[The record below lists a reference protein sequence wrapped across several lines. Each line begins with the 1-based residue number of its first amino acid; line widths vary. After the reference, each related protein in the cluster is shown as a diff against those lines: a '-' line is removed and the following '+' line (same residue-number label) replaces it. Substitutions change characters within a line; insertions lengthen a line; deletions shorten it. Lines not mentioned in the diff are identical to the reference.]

1 MKKVVGAIPI
11 LAVLVL
17 VFVGLVGTQIASAAV
32 DITPSKPNP
41 VPGDDEGLPVDTNDA
56 SFNTVITVT
65 VTGSSTQ
72 TGTLPNVIETLTV
85 TIDAD
90 ESGDVLFLQLTETG
104 IATGIFD
111 GSFKVV
117 DDTSSSTSA
126 SSSPAPA
133 DGKAA
138 DTPTLATEDEDEITI
153 VSGVTS
159 EKIDVE
165 NDAPNLGELDPG
177 HEEVVDDGDVD
188 FTIEIDDPDSGIPEP
203 EDLPD
208 ARGDEDYMSVVF
220 LKSDVQCTDAELI
233 SGVKGLLTGNQPL
246 NKAKIEAIDC
256 DNKTNVLTIIQV
268 TDESDYDEIDDGFEV
283 DFTIVLSE
291 GTSYIGLIAYDNAGN
306 AEIFDADDTDD
317 MVALAQIDIDETEP
331 DFTSIRTGVAYDSSN
346 DEYGDDERD
355 WIQVILKDATDLDP
369 DTIDADDFVVEGHTV
384 IRAVWY
390 DVDPEEIA
398 GGPDSGAATAAGPKD
413 ADGKTK
419 AVCSNAGRVVDCDVA
434 NASILRPASWIPG
447 QSTSI
452 TRPDNNGFF
461 FIRNAIFLQL
471 DDELDPDEEPQVNV
485 VPDGV
490 DDEAGNT
497 IDDGEDDAT
506 DLIPPGFTVV
516 SLEGPIAGKPLLAGE
531 DDQVDMVITS
541 DEELSKKPT
550 VTVAKVNAPDG
561 CVVNGVIQTA
571 AQQSGCSNSVR
582 GGALSAS
589 VKEIGTNR
597 WEVNIDDPA
606 DTGYHNILIQ
616 GTDENGVDGTEGLA
630 VTDIATDFFEDDGDV
645 NEEDAVFFEGDTAMS
660 DPHVEVAGEDAAND
674 PDVEFRD
681 PLFVVIDFTETEPG
695 DADNESEEYAED
707 NYSEVVITLFELDGV
722 DLTDEVITTN
732 DKVFTVPIAGISI
745 GDHEIVIQGEDEA
758 GNELDDDLEL
768 DFTVE
773 ERDAFELEVNPGW
786 NFKSLPGTAAD
797 PMLSAIFEGTSVT
810 TIYTFDPSVPGGW
823 LVAVLDEDMWVGD
836 FDSLEV
842 TRAYW
847 MNATVVEAIEID
859 IPRIIGGAPGEGAT
873 PVLPPVLDMVVGW
886 NMTPI
891 IDVSGDVEFGDF
903 VDADLYFASVNA
915 EVGRIVT
922 YDTIT
927 NSWDTIAFTED
938 PVDRDR
944 NDTDG
949 DDTTAQALDDNDLE
963 FGSGYWTYMTG
974 AGTLAP
980 P

>member
-41 VPGDDEGLPVDTNDA
+41 VPGDDEGLPVDTYDA
-56 SFNTVITVT
+56 NFNTVITLT
-65 VTGSSTQ
+65 VTGASAQ
-72 TGTLPNVIETLTV
+72 TGTLPDVRETLTV

-90 ESGDVLFLQLTETG
+90 ETGDVLFLKLTETG
-104 IATGIFD
+104 TTTGVFD

-126 SSSPAPA
+126 SSLPAPA

-138 DTPTLATEDEDEITI
+138 ATPTLATEDEDLITI
-153 VSGVTS
+153 VSGTTS
-159 EKIDVE
+159 EKLYVE
-165 NDAPNLGELDPG
+165 NDKPNVGELDPE

-188 FTIEIDDPDSGIPEP
+188 FTVEVDDSDSGIPEP

-208 ARGDEDYMSVVF
+208 ADGDEDYISVVF
-220 LKSDVQCTDAELI
+220 LKSDIQCTDAELI
-233 SGVKGLLTGNQPL
+233 TELETGNLPL
-246 NKAKIEAIDC
+246 NKAKIEDVDC
-256 DNKTNVLTIIQV
+256 GGSFDVLTIIQV

-283 DFTIVLSE
+283 DHTIVLGE
-291 GTSYIGLIAYDNAGN
+291 GTYYIGLIAYDNAGN
-306 AEIFDADDTDD
+306 AEILDADDTDNT
-317 MVALAQIDIDETEP
+317 VALAQIDIDETDP
-331 DFTSIRTGVAYDSSN
+331 DFTSIRTGVAYNSAD
-346 DEYGDDERD
+346 DEYSDDERD

-398 GGPDSGAATAAGPKD
+398 GAPDSGAAATAAGPKD
-413 ADGKTK
+413 ADGNTK
-419 AVCSNAGRVVDCDVA
+419 AVCSKDGGVADCNVAGA
-434 NASILRPASWIPG
+434 EILRPASWIPG
-447 QSTSI
+447 QPVSNI
-452 TRPDNNGFF
+452 RPDNNGFF

-490 DDEAGNT
+490 DDQAGNT
-497 IDDGEDDAT
+497 IDDGEKDAT

-516 SLEGPIAGKPLLAGE
+516 SLEGPIPGKPLLAGE
-531 DDQVDMVITS
+531 DDGVDMVIIS

-550 VTVAKVNAPDG
+550 VTVTKVNAPDG
-561 CVVNGVIQTA
+561 CVVDGEIST
-571 AQQSGCSNSVR
+571 GGPCSNTVT
-582 GGALSAS
+582 GGTLSAS

-597 WEVNIDDPA
+597 WEVTIDDPA
-606 DTGYHNILIQ
+606 DTGYHNIFIQ

-630 VTDIATDFFEDDGDV
+630 RDDIATDFFEDDGDV
-645 NEEDAVFFEGDTAMS
+645 NEDDAVFFEGDTAMS
-660 DPHVEVAGEDAAND
+660 DPHVEVAGEDAADD

-681 PLFVVIDFTETEPG
+681 PLFVVIDFTETESG
-695 DADNESEEYAED
+695 EADNEDAEYQQD
-707 NYSEVVITLFELDGV
+707 NYSEVVVTLFELDGV
-722 DLTDEVITTN
+722 DLTDEVITT
-732 DKVFTVPIAGISI
+732 DDQVFTVPIAGIST
-745 GDHEIVIQGEDEA
+745 GDHEIVIQAVDEA
-758 GNELDDDLEL
+758 GNDLDDDLEL
-768 DFTVE
+768 DFAVE

-786 NFKSLPGTAAD
+786 NFTSLPGMAAD
-797 PMLSAIFEGTSVT
+797 PMLSAIFEGTSVS

-836 FDSLEV
+836 FDSLDV

-859 IPRIIGGAPGEGAT
+859 IPRIIGGTPGEGAT

-927 NSWDTIAFTED
+927 NSWDTIAFSED
-938 PVDRDR
+938 PVDRDGV
-944 NDTDG
+944 NTDG
-949 DDTTAQALDDNDLE
+949 DPTTAQTLDDNDLE
-963 FGSGYWTYMTG
+963 FGSGYWTYMTR